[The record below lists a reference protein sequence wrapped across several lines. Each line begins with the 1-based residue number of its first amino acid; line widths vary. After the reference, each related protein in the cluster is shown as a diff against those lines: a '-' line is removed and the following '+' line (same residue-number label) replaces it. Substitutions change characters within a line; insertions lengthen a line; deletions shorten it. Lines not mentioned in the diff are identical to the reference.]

1 MKKVCRLSETVDGSG
16 RAEWITPLEL
26 HKGCFEHC
34 PDYLLEDDSL
44 FDELEAPEEWFSD
57 KRIGKWSEYRNG
69 LTRKDLSEMYERVPC
84 HE

>member
-1 MKKVCRLSETVDGSG
+1 MKKVCKLSETVDGSE
-16 RAEWITPLEL
+16 RVEWIKPLEL

-44 FDELEAPEEWFSD
+44 FDELKAPEEWFSD

-69 LTRKDLSEMYERVPC
+69 LTRKDLSEMYE
-84 HE
+84 

>member
-1 MKKVCRLSETVDGSG
+1 MKKVSKLSETVYGSG
-16 RAEWITPLEL
+16 RGEGIKPLEM

-57 KRIGKWSEYRNG
+57 RRIGKWSEYRNG
-69 LTRKDLSEMYERVPC
+69 LMRKDLSEMYE
-84 HE
+84 

>member
-1 MKKVCRLSETVDGSG
+1 MKKVCKLSETVDGSE
-16 RAEWITPLEL
+16 RVEWIKPFEL

-57 KRIGKWSEYRNG
+57 RRIGKWSEYRNG
-69 LTRKDLSEMYERVPC
+69 LTRKDLREMYE
-84 HE
+84 

>member
-1 MKKVCRLSETVDGSG
+1 MKKVCKLSETVDGSG
-16 RAEWITPLEL
+16 RAEWIKPLEL

-57 KRIGKWSEYRNG
+57 RRIGKWSEYRNG
-69 LTRKDLSEMYERVPC
+69 LTRKDLSEVYE
-84 HE
+84 

>member
-1 MKKVCRLSETVDGSG
+1 MASKRRKLLKSNFSQIFLT
-16 RAEWITPLEL
+16 AKPLEL

-57 KRIGKWSEYRNG
+57 RRIGKWSEYRNG
-69 LTRKDLSEMYERVPC
+69 LTGKDLSEMFE
-84 HE
+84 

>member
-1 MKKVCRLSETVDGSG
+1 MKKVCKLSETVDGSE
-16 RAEWITPLEL
+16 RVECIKPLEL

-57 KRIGKWSEYRNG
+57 RRIGKWSEYRNG
-69 LTRKDLSEMYERVPC
+69 LTRKDLSEMYE
-84 HE
+84 

>member
-1 MKKVCRLSETVDGSG
+1 MKKVCKLSEAVDGSE
-16 RAEWITPLEL
+16 RVEWIKPSEL

-57 KRIGKWSEYRNG
+57 RRIGKWSEYRNG
-69 LTRKDLSEMYERVPC
+69 LTRKDLSEMYE
-84 HE
+84 

>member
-1 MKKVCRLSETVDGSG
+1 MKKVCKLSETVDGNE
-16 RAEWITPLEL
+16 RVEWIKPLEL

-57 KRIGKWSEYRNG
+57 RRIGKWFEYRNG
-69 LTRKDLSEMYERVPC
+69 LTGKDLSEMYE
-84 HE
+84 

>member
-1 MKKVCRLSETVDGSG
+1 MKKVCKLSETVDGSE
-16 RAEWITPLEL
+16 RVEWIKSLEL

-57 KRIGKWSEYRNG
+57 APRLRLCTICASA
-69 LTRKDLSEMYERVPC
+69 TRRMETGRRR
-84 HE
+84 